1 MELQASDPVPHQEAQ
16 ALLEIPAS
24 QARALACVLEYRANA
39 FVALPIH
46 SGVELLEPPII
57 TPVPGMPAFAL
68 GLISWQ
74 RRHLPLIDIDA
85 LLHGKPVRHDS
96 LIDHVLVVAY
106 QAQRNAL
113 LEYAA
118 LCAPHLV
125 RMTEVTNHQAC
136 LLAPHLSGL
145 KAWVLAC
152 FKYQGQSVPILDL
165 ARIFASPFDRFSI
178 DNTPSMEGSTT

>member
-1 MELQASDPVPHQEAQ
+1 MELQASARVPQEAQ
-16 ALLEIPAS
+16 PLLELPAS
-24 QARALACVLEYRANA
+24 EARALACVLEYRADA
-39 FVALPIH
+39 FVALPIQ
-46 SGVELLEPPII
+46 SGVELVEPPIV

-68 GLISWQ
+68 GLMSWQ
-74 RRHLPLIDIDA
+74 GRYLPLIDIDA
-85 LLHGKPVRHDS
+85 LIHGEPVRHDS
-96 LIDHVLVVAY
+96 PIDHVLVVAY
-106 QAQRNAL
+106 QAQRNAP

-125 RMTEVTNHQAC
+125 RMTEVTNHQTC
-136 LLAPHLSGL
+136 LLAPYLSEL

-165 ARIFASPFDRFSI
+165 ARIFVSPTDRFSI